1 MPSAPRR
8 WHKPFVFS
16 ENRFLHS
23 GAWWL
28 WAILMAAIA
37 AGTTNPIYLFSII
50 LVVLLVVKY
59 RKSDAPWSKSIKGFI
74 YAGILIV
81 VIRTFL
87 VIVTP
92 DIFGDTLLFTLPEI
106 QLPSIFAG
114 IKIGGSIKAN
124 TLYFSFKQGL
134 RFATILI
141 CIGAAQS
148 LASPYRLLK
157 SVPAALYEI
166 GLSIIVAMTFAP
178 QLAQDTK
185 RVREAQFLRG
195 RKIKGIRSFAKII
208 VPVLEGAME
217 RALNLASSM
226 DSRGYGRKIHQT
238 KVKKNLTNIFMLLG
252 LLGIIFGLSG
262 LLGVFSQ
269 TNIGF
274 LNLFLGLFLAIFTL
288 WFAGKNASRTKYRAD
303 RWEIPEVLVVFSA
316 ILGLVALKFSGIN
329 ILNPPTS
336 PLSFPQ
342 IDFVSL
348 LCIYLALLAIPF
360 SPKPPRTSKNIKL
373 NSKFNF
379 SLEKKAA

>member
-1 MPSAPRR
+1 
-8 WHKPFVFS
+8 
-16 ENRFLHS
+16 LHS

-50 LVVLLVVKY
+50 FVVLLVVNF

-87 VIVTP
+87 VIITP
-92 DIFGDTLLFTLPEI
+92 DIFGDYLLFTLPEI

-114 IKIGGSIKAN
+114 IKLGGAIKAN
-124 TLYFSFKQGL
+124 TLYFAFKQGL

-178 QLAQDTK
+178 QLAQDAK

-195 RKIKGIRSFAKII
+195 RKIKGIKPFAKTI
-208 VPVLEGAME
+208 VPILEGAME

-238 KVKKNLTNIFMLLG
+238 KVKKNITNIFMLLG

-274 LNLFLGLFLAIFTL
+274 LNLFIGLVFAFFSL
-288 WFAGKNASRTKYRAD
+288 WLAGKNASRTKYRAD
-303 RWEIPEVLVVFSA
+303 KWEIPEVLVVFSA
-316 ILGLVALKFSGIN
+316 IFGLVALRFSEPTV
-329 ILNPPTS
+329 LNPPTS

-342 IDFVSL
+342 IDLVSL
-348 LCIYLALLAIPF
+348 VCIFLALLAIPF
-360 SPKPPRTSKNIKL
+360 SPKPPKSTKNIHFNKSPNL
-373 NSKFNF
+373 N
-379 SLEKKAA
+379 LEQRAA

>member
-8 WHKPFVFS
+8 WHKPFIFS
-16 ENRFLHS
+16 EIRFLHS

-50 LVVLLVVKY
+50 FIVLFVVY
-59 RKSDAPWSKSIKGFI
+59 HRKSDAPWSRSIKGFI
-74 YAGILIV
+74 YVAILIV
-81 VIRTFL
+81 VVRTFL
-87 VIVTP
+87 VIITP
-92 DIFGDTLLFTLPEI
+92 DIFGDTVLFTLPEI
-106 QLPSIFAG
+106 NLPSIFAG
-114 IKIGGSIKAN
+114 MKLGGEIKAN
-124 TLYFSFKQGL
+124 TLYFAFKQGL

-157 SVPAALYEI
+157 SVPAALYEV

-178 QLAQDTK
+178 QLSQDAK

-195 RKIKGIRSFAKII
+195 RKIKGIRSFVKTI
-208 VPVLEGAME
+208 VPILEGAME

-226 DSRGYGRKIHQT
+226 DSRGYGRRIHQT
-238 KVKKNLTNIFMLLG
+238 KLKKTITNIFMILG

-269 TNIGF
+269 TNIGL
-274 LNLFLGLFLAIFTL
+274 LNLFIGLTFAIFSL
-288 WFAGKNASRTKYRAD
+288 WLAGKNASRTKYRAD
-303 RWEIPEVLVVFSA
+303 KWEIPEVLVVFSA
-316 ILGLVALKFSGIN
+316 LFGLVALRFSEPI

-336 PLSFPQ
+336 PLGFPQ
-342 IDFVSL
+342 IDYVSL
-348 LCIYLALLAIPF
+348 ACIYLALLAVPF
-360 SPKPPRTSKNIKL
+360 SPKPPKSIKYTD
-373 NSKFNF
+373 F
-379 SLEKKAA
+379 STRFKENLEQKAA

>member
-1 MPSAPRR
+1 
-8 WHKPFVFS
+8 
-16 ENRFLHS
+16 
-23 GAWWL
+23 
-28 WAILMAAIA
+28 
-37 AGTTNPIYLFSII
+37 
-50 LVVLLVVKY
+50 
-59 RKSDAPWSKSIKGFI
+59 
-74 YAGILIV
+74 
-81 VIRTFL
+81 
-87 VIVTP
+87 
-92 DIFGDTLLFTLPEI
+92 
-106 QLPSIFAG
+106 
-114 IKIGGSIKAN
+114 
-124 TLYFSFKQGL
+124 
-134 RFATILI
+134 
-141 CIGAAQS
+141 
-148 LASPYRLLK
+148 LK
-157 SVPAALYEI
+157 SMPAALYEI

-178 QLAQDTK
+178 QLAQDAK

-195 RKIKGIRSFAKII
+195 RKIKGIRSFAKTI

-226 DSRGYGRKIHQT
+226 DARGYGRKIHQT

-274 LNLFLGLFLAIFTL
+274 LNLFLGLFLAIFAL

-303 RWEIPEVLVVFSA
+303 SWEIPEVLVVFSA
-316 ILGLVALKFSGIN
+316 ILGLVALKFSEIN

-348 LCIYLALLAIPF
+348 LCVYLALLAIPF
-360 SPKPPRTSKNIKL
+360 SPKPPKTSKNINL

-379 SLEKKAA
+379 GLEKKAA

>member
-16 ENRFLHS
+16 ETRFLHS

-50 LVVLLVVKY
+50 FVVLLVVKY

-74 YAGILIV
+74 YAGILII

-87 VIVTP
+87 VIITP
-92 DIFGDTLLFTLPEI
+92 DIFGDTVLFTLPQI
-106 QLPSIFAG
+106 DLPSIFAG
-114 IKIGGSIKAN
+114 IKIGGAIKAN

-178 QLAQDTK
+178 QLAQDAK

-195 RKIKGIRSFAKII
+195 RKINGIRSFAKTI
-208 VPVLEGAME
+208 VPILEGAME

-226 DSRGYGRKIHQT
+226 DSRGYGRKVHQT
-238 KVKKNLTNIFMLLG
+238 KIKKTTTNIFMLLG

-269 TNIGF
+269 ANIGL
-274 LNLFLGLFLAIFTL
+274 LNLLIGLSLAIFSL
-288 WFAGKNASRTKYRAD
+288 FLAGKNASRTKYRAD
-303 RWEIPEVLVVFSA
+303 KWEVPEVLVVFSA
-316 ILGLVALKFSGIN
+316 IFGLVTLRFSEAS

-348 LCIYLALLAIPF
+348 SCIFLALLAIVF
-360 SPKPPRTSKNIKL
+360 SPKPPKSYKNLSI
-373 NSKFNF
+373 NSKFSLN
-379 SLEKKAA
+379 LEKTAA

>member
-1 MPSAPRR
+1 MPSAPRG
-8 WHKPFVFS
+8 WHKPFIFS
-16 ENRFLHS
+16 EIRFLHS

-50 LVVLLVVKY
+50 FIVLFVVYY

-74 YAGILIV
+74 YAAILIV
-81 VIRTFL
+81 VLRTFL
-87 VIVTP
+87 VIITP
-92 DIFGDTLLFTLPEI
+92 DIFGETVLFTLPEI
-106 QLPSIFAG
+106 NLPSVFAG
-114 IKIGGSIKAN
+114 MKLGGEIKAN
-124 TLYFSFKQGL
+124 TLYFAFKQGL

-157 SVPAALYEI
+157 SVPASLYEV

-178 QLAQDTK
+178 QLAQDAK

-195 RKIKGIRSFAKII
+195 RKINGIRSFAKTI

-226 DSRGYGRKIHQT
+226 DSRGYGRRIHQSKLKMT
-238 KVKKNLTNIFMLLG
+238 ITNIFMILG

-274 LNLFLGLFLAIFTL
+274 INLFIGLSLAIFSL
-288 WFAGKNASRTKYRAD
+288 WLAGKNASRTKYRPD
-303 RWEIPEVLVVFSA
+303 KWEIPEVLVVFSA
-316 ILGLVALKFSGIN
+316 IFGLVALRFSESS

-336 PLSFPQ
+336 PLGFPQ

-348 LCIYLALLAIPF
+348 TCIYLALLAIPF
-360 SPKPPRTSKNIKL
+360 SPKPPKSNRNIDI
-373 NSKFNF
+373 STRFNVN
-379 SLEKKAA
+379 LEQRAA

>member
-8 WHKPFVFS
+8 WHKPFVLS
-16 ENRFLHS
+16 EIRFLHS

-50 LVVLLVVKY
+50 FVVLIVVNF

-87 VIVTP
+87 VIITP
-92 DIFGDTLLFTLPEI
+92 DIFGDYLLFTLPEI

-114 IKIGGSIKAN
+114 IKLGGAIKAN
-124 TLYFSFKQGL
+124 TLYFAFKQGL

-178 QLAQDTK
+178 QLAQDAK

-195 RKIKGIRSFAKII
+195 RKIKGIRQFAK
-208 VPVLEGAME
+208 
-217 RALNLASSM
+217 
-226 DSRGYGRKIHQT
+226 T
-238 KVKKNLTNIFMLLG
+238 
-252 LLGIIFGLSG
+252 
-262 LLGVFSQ
+262 LGVFSQ

-274 LNLFLGLFLAIFTL
+274 LNLFIGLVFAVFSL
-288 WFAGKNASRTKYRAD
+288 WLAGKNASRTKYRAD
-303 RWEIPEVLVVFSA
+303 KWEIPEVLVIFSA
-316 ILGLVALKFSGIN
+316 IFGLVALRFSEPTV
-329 ILNPPTS
+329 LNPPTS

-342 IDFVSL
+342 IDLVSL
-348 LCIYLALLAIPF
+348 VCIFLALLAIPF
-360 SPKPPRTSKNIKL
+360 SPKPPKSTKNIHFNKSL
-373 NSKFNF
+373 NLN
-379 SLEKKAA
+379 LEQRAA

>member
-8 WHKPFVFS
+8 WHKPLIFS
-16 ENRFLHS
+16 EIRFLHS

-37 AGTTNPIYLFSII
+37 AGTTNPIYLISII
-50 LVVLLVVKY
+50 FVVLLVVKY

-81 VIRTFL
+81 IIRTFL
-87 VIVTP
+87 VIITP
-92 DIFGDTLLFTLPEI
+92 DIFGDFVLFTIPEI

-114 IKIGGSIKAN
+114 IKIGGAIKAN
-124 TLYFSFKQGL
+124 TLYFAFTQGL

-178 QLAQDTK
+178 QLAQDAK

-195 RKIKGIRSFAKII
+195 RKITGIKSFAKTI
-208 VPVLEGAME
+208 VPILEGAME

-226 DSRGYGRKIHQT
+226 DSRGYGRKVHQN
-238 KVKKNLTNIFMLLG
+238 KIKKNVTNIFMLLG

-274 LNLFLGLFLAIFTL
+274 LNLFIGLFFAIFSL
-288 WFAGKNASRTKYRAD
+288 WLAGKNASRTKYRAD
-303 RWEIPEVLVVFSA
+303 RWEIPEVLVIFSA
-316 ILGLVALKFSGIN
+316 IFGLVSLRFSETSV
-329 ILNPPTS
+329 LNPPTS

-348 LCIYLALLAIPF
+348 FCIYLALLAIPL
-360 SPKPPRTSKNIKL
+360 SPKPPKANKNLNLNLKL
-373 NSKFNF
+373 NL
-379 SLEKKAA
+379 SLEQKAA

>member
-16 ENRFLHS
+16 EVRFLHS

-74 YAGILIV
+74 YLGILIV

-87 VIVTP
+87 VIITP
-92 DIFGDTLLFTLPEI
+92 DIFGDYVLFTLPEI

-114 IKIGGSIKAN
+114 IKIGGAIKAN
-124 TLYFSFKQGL
+124 TLYFAFKQGL

-178 QLAQDTK
+178 QLAQDAK

-195 RKIKGIRSFAKII
+195 RKIKGIKSFAKTI
-208 VPVLEGAME
+208 VPILEGAME

-226 DSRGYGRKIHQT
+226 DSRGYGRKVHQT
-238 KVKKNLTNIFMLLG
+238 KMKKNLTNIFMLMG

-274 LNLFLGLFLAIFTL
+274 LNLFLGLFFAIFAL

-303 RWEIPEVLVVFSA
+303 KWEIPEVLVVFSA
-316 ILGLVALKFSGIN
+316 IFGLVALRFSDASV
-329 ILNPPTS
+329 LNPPTS

-348 LCIYLALLAIPF
+348 ACVYLSLLAIAF
-360 SPKPPRTSKNIKL
+360 SPKPPKSTKNLNLSSKL
-373 NSKFNF
+373 NL
-379 SLEKKAA
+379 SLEQKAA